1 MIRTAANM
9 LPPLLAFDTEKTAKG
24 FFVFAMGR
32 GLIFHGVTEAIRDY
46 LLSGAH

>member
-1 MIRTAANM
+1 MISTAANM
-9 LPPLLAFDTEKTAKG
+9 LPPLLAFAEKTAKG
-24 FFVFAMGR
+24 FFIFAMGM